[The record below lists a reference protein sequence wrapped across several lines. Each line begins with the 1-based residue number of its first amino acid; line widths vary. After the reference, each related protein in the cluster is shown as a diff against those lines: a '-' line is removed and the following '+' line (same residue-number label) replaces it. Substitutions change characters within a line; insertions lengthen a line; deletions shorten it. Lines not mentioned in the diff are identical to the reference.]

1 MGGYGGDGGP
11 ATSAQL
17 NAPYC
22 ITVDKADNLY
32 IADTD
37 NNVIR
42 KVTAG
47 GTITTV
53 VGNYGLGQGYS
64 GDGGPATNAQIAG
77 PRGVAVDGAGNL
89 YIGDTGNN
97 VTRKVEVSN

>member
-1 MGGYGGDGGP
+1 M
-11 ATSAQL
+11 
-17 NAPYC
+17 
-22 ITVDKADNLY
+22 TVDGADNLY
-32 IADTD
+32 IANTD

-53 VGNYGLGQGYS
+53 VGNYGLGPGYS
-64 GDGGPATNAQIAG
+64 GDGGAAVGAQLAG

-97 VTRKVEVSN
+97 VTRKVKVSN